1 DLRAIS
7 DGWENEV
14 YSFALAEEAAAGP
27 AREELILR
35 IYPGSDAPR
44 KSAREF
50 DAMGRLHQVGFPVPR
65 MLWLELDTAWLGRP
79 FVIMERIDGRSA
91 DQVFQTS
98 SAGRRQELLSLFV
111 PLMVDLHALDWP

>member
-1 DLRAIS
+1 MSPLFPEIELGLLAFYQAGAPMHSTAQVLDLRAIS

-14 YSFALAEEAAAGP
+14 YSFALAGEAPDAP

-50 DAMGRLHQVGFPVPR
+50 DAMRRLQQVGFPVPR
-65 MLWLELDTAWLGRP
+65 MLWLELDIAWLGRP
-79 FVIMERIDGRSA
+79 FV
-91 DQVFQTS
+91 
-98 SAGRRQELLSLFV
+98 
-111 PLMVDLHALDWP
+111 